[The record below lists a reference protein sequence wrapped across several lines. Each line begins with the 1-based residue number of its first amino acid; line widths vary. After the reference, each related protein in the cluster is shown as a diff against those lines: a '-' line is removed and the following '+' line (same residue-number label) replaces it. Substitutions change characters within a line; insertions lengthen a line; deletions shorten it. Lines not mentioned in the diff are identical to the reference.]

1 MASFLFA
8 PLDAGGNVNPFLRLA
23 EELRTRGHAVQAV
36 APAVLRDR
44 LEDAGVSVH
53 AFPRLLPTPDDVL
66 TAAAAAAVPPDVV
79 VVDYMA
85 TPALNGA
92 RALGRPTVALVHTL
106 YLDLLVGDAPM
117 PMQVVADVA
126 ALNEERA
133 RLGLVPIAGFGDLLS
148 EVDLVLVTVPRDLD
162 GPGTL
167 PPNVRYSGFLF
178 QGAGPD
184 AGWAPPPGDDPLVVV
199 CMGTAGQ
206 GGAPV
211 LQRVLDALADCAVR
225 GWVSLPSYVARDELS
240 APDNVT
246 LSGYVRHAA
255 VMPHADLL
263 VTHAGLGS
271 IGAALT
277 FGVPIVCIPEDR
289 DQPVNAGMVARLGVG
304 QRLDPDA
311 SPAAIGD
318 AVARG
323 LAGPRPTPRSLDP
336 GPACALLEGLLRR

>member
-1 MASFLFA
+1 
-8 PLDAGGNVNPFLRLA
+8 
-23 EELRTRGHAVQAV
+23 
-36 APAVLRDR
+36 VLRDR
-44 LEDAGVSVH
+44 LEGAGVAVR
-53 AFPRLLPTPDDVL
+53 AFPGLLPTPDDVL
-66 TAAAAAAVPPDVV
+66 AASAAAAVPPDVV

-85 TPALNGA
+85 TPALDGA

-117 PMQVVADVA
+117 PMQVVADIA

-133 RLGLVPIAGFGDLLS
+133 RLGLAPVAGFGDLLS
-148 EVDLVLVTVPRDLD
+148 EVDLVLVAVPRDLD

-167 PPNVRYSGFLF
+167 PPNVRYGGILF

-184 AGWAPPPGDDPLVVV
+184 AGWVPPTGEDPLVVV

-225 GWVSLPSYVARDELS
+225 GWVSLPSYVERDELS
-240 APDNVT
+240 TPDNVT

-289 DQPVNAGMVARLGVG
+289 DQPVNAAMVARLGLG
-304 QRLDPDA
+304 QRLDSDA
-311 SPAAIGD
+311 SPAAIGE
-318 AVARG
+318 AVRRG
-323 LAGPRPTPRSLDP
+323 LAGPRPAPRPLDP
-336 GPACALLEGLLRR
+336 RPACALLEGLLHR